1 MEDLKMKPN
10 YTLKSTVGQTLKANT
25 SLETATKDKHYLY
38 DFSILN
44 NADIDD
50 GKKQEIKAQIIK
62 YTDIACREGMVFSPY
77 DIYTSFGY
85 YSGNF
90 YVKAY
95 PCYAEDGKR
104 KYVIMRLVKLDVI
117 FQERKS
123 IYNDFKTVAEIH
135 DRCESDYAIE
145 ELNIA

>member
-1 MEDLKMKPN
+1 MKPN
-10 YTLKSTVGQTLKANT
+10 YTLKTTIGQTLKANA

-44 NADIDD
+44 NAYIDD
-50 GKKQEIKAQIIK
+50 DQKQEIKAQIIK
-62 YTDIACREGMVFSPY
+62 YTDVAWRNHSLFSQS
-77 DIYTSFGY
+77 DIYTSFQW
-85 YSGNF
+85 YSGEY

-95 PCYAEDGKR
+95 PCYTEDGKR
-104 KYVIMRLVKLDVI
+104 KYVIMRLVKLDVV

-123 IYNDFKTVAEIH
+123 IYNDFETVSEIH
-135 DRCESDYAIE
+135 ERCESDYAIE